1 MAGNSEF
8 TTQDIDAIKTLGQ
21 CHSKKCE
28 EEARHTIPVMGI
40 TINVFFDGTE
50 NNIFNAGKRPNEK
63 SSYGGDKSNIG
74 LMYEALPSSQ
84 VKVYLDGIGT
94 KRYQSD
100 STVGKATGTGD
111 YGIDARVREAFER
124 SVEEANQKLN
134 GTIPHYVTLNVFGF
148 SRGAAAAR
156 NFVHLANT
164 QPELFKNAELDKD
177 WNFAKNNPS
186 KQNGVSVNFVGLFDT
201 VASYGKDLN
210 FSNDTEQ
217 LHLNFDS
224 GYANKVVHL
233 VALDEYRANFPLTNI
248 NSALGLSARNG
259 KGKMGY
265 ELRIP
270 GAHSDVGGG
279 YLSWTEQRNLVSC
292 AQAQGVKF
300 TQFVYSKGWYTEAQH
315 QGRGWFARR
324 INPQFH
330 KVALG
335 IMLDK
340 IRKYAQLNISQ
351 SIAAVNGSD
360 TVSQTIKN
368 IQGIVRQWAQDE
380 SHTIWDLDGNPD
392 QDWAKW
398 VRNTALHLSI
408 NYNDSEETIA
418 YHASGIWHGN
428 QLKRQEHKG

>member
-1 MAGNSEF
+1 MADNSGF
-8 TTQDIDAIKTLGQ
+8 TTQDIEVFRTLGQ

-63 SSYGGDKSNIG
+63 NSYGGDKSNIG

-94 KRYQSD
+94 KRDQPD

-111 YGIDARVREAFER
+111 YGIDARVREAFKE
-124 SVEEANQKLN
+124 SVKEANKRLKDEQ
-134 GTIPHYVTLNVFGF
+134 PHYVTLNVFGF

-164 QPELFKNAELDKD
+164 QPELFKG
-177 WNFAKNNPS
+177 WNFSRNNPS

-201 VASYGKDLN
+201 VASYGKDIN
-210 FSNDTEQ
+210 FGDDTEQ
-217 LHLNFDS
+217 LHLNFSS

-233 VALDEYRANFPLTNI
+233 VALDEYRANFSLTNI
-248 NSALGLSARNG
+248 NSALNLNARNG

-279 YLSWTEQRNLVSC
+279 YLSTSEQRPLVFGDSNYMRD
-292 AQAQGVKF
+292 
-300 TQFVYSKGWYTEAQH
+300 FVYYKGWYTANQH
-315 QGRGWFARR
+315 IGGGRHSRTV
-324 INPQFH
+324 NKQLH
-330 KVALG
+330 KVALA
-335 IMLDK
+335 IMIDK
-340 IRKYAQLNISQ
+340 TNKYAHVEIPSA
-351 SIAAVNGSD
+351 IAVVDGSD
-360 TVSQTIKN
+360 AVSNTIRN
-368 IQGIVRQWAQDE
+368 IQGILRKWAQDE
-380 SHTIWDLDGNPD
+380 SHTLWDLDGNPD
-392 QDWAKW
+392 QGWAKW
-398 VRNTALHLSI
+398 VRNTTVHFSVNHDEFVAYRMSTERDKKGLPKR
-408 NYNDSEETIA
+408 EE
-418 YHASGIWHGN
+418 HDG
-428 QLKRQEHKG
+428 